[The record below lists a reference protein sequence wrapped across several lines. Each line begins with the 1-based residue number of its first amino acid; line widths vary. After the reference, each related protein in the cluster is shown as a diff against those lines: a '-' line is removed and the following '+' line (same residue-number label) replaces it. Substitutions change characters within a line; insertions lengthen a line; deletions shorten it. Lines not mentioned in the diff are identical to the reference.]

1 MTWISNLSAKISYG
15 EQGNDNLLR
24 YDSLEGGY
32 VPDYYPWQGLY
43 PLEYPNANQVGGLIG
58 ALENKK
64 LSWEKSGNL
73 NVGIEASMFD
83 GRLNVSAEYYN
94 RKTTDMLLGYPKAT
108 SSGFSEY
115 NANIGSMRNTGF
127 EFSLGGSLIKT
138 TDFIWNL
145 TWMGS
150 TVTNKVLKL
159 TGESP
164 EIIKGVFSIKEGM
177 PINTYYMA
185 KSAGVDPATG
195 AQLYWYMIRMI
206 MATSLTNISAVTI
219 KKLRTANI
227 IPAAVY
233 LIYMVVSIPISLTR
247 ISICQY
253 WVHIL

>member
-1 MTWISNLSAKISYG
+1 MQNLTWISNLSAKISYG
-15 EQGNDNLLR
+15 EQGNDNLLK

-150 TVTNKVLKL
+150 TVT
-159 TGESP
+159 E
-164 EIIKGVFSIKEGM
+164 
-177 PINTYYMA
+177 
-185 KSAGVDPATG
+185 
-195 AQLYWYMIRMI
+195 
-206 MATSLTNISAVTI
+206 
-219 KKLRTANI
+219 
-227 IPAAVY
+227 
-233 LIYMVVSIPISLTR
+233 
-247 ISICQY
+247 
-253 WVHIL
+253 

>member
-1 MTWISNLSAKISYG
+1 MVFLNCVRVQIYTMQTRIRKIIVWNPSLEDSIITLMKNIIFQPLSVRTVLSRFQKDNRWGTFWSVGANWRISQEKFMQNLTWISNLSAKISYG

-115 NANIGSMRNTGF
+115 NANIGF
-127 EFSLGGSLIKT
+127 
-138 TDFIWNL
+138 
-145 TWMGS
+145 
-150 TVTNKVLKL
+150 
-159 TGESP
+159 
-164 EIIKGVFSIKEGM
+164 
-177 PINTYYMA
+177 YA
-185 KSAGVDPATG
+185 
-195 AQLYWYMIRMI
+195 
-206 MATSLTNISAVTI
+206 
-219 KKLRTANI
+219 
-227 IPAAVY
+227 
-233 LIYMVVSIPISLTR
+233 
-247 ISICQY
+247 
-253 WVHIL
+253 